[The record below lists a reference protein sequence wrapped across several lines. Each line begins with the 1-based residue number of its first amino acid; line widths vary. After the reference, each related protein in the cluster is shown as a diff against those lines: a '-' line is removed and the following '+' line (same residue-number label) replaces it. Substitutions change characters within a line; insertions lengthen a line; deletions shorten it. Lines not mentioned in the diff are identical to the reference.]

1 MADPLSTLRKATTI
15 GPATGADWV
24 PPSEFEN
31 QQPNP
36 ILAIANLLGLTD
48 DAAAGAGSSH
58 LPGVVWAGGG
68 EGEPMLKSI
77 GKKLSEL
84 LDTVFTP
91 TERGTG
97 LPQKLRFTNWDAR
110 KGNMQFHGATGA
122 APQFEATPGQVD
134 KLISGGALDVAQ
146 PPQGAVDRLQK
157 ILSEQMEAHA
167 TDLRN
172 PTRSTAVAESKTPMR
187 RTLDTFPKKPR

>member
-1 MADPLSTLRKATTI
+1 MPDPLSALKKADRI
-15 GPATGADWV
+15 GPATGADWA
-24 PPSEFEN
+24 PPAPFEN

-36 ILAIANLLGLTD
+36 ILAIASLLGLND
-48 DAAAGAGSSH
+48 DAVGGASPGH
-58 LPGVVWAGGG
+58 LPAAVWAGGG

-110 KGNMQFHGATGA
+110 KGNMQFHGATGS
-122 APQFEATPGQVD
+122 APQFEAAPGEVD
-134 KLISGGALDVAQ
+134 RLISGGALDVAQ
-146 PPQGAVDRLQK
+146 PPQGAVDKLQK
-157 ILSEQMEAHA
+157 LLAGELDTHA
-167 TDLRN
+167 TDPRN
-172 PTRSTAVAESKTPMR
+172 PTIGVPKETKTPMR
-187 RTLDTFPKKPR
+187 RTIDEFPKKLR

>member
-1 MADPLSTLRKATTI
+1 MADPLSALRKADRI

-36 ILAIANLLGLTD
+36 ILAIASLLGLD
-48 DAAAGAGSSH
+48 DAAGAASPGH

-110 KGNMQFHGATGA
+110 KGNMQFHGGTAA

-146 PPQGAVDRLQK
+146 PPQGAVDKLQR
-157 ILSEQMEAHA
+157 ILTEQMEAHA

-172 PTRSTAVAESKTPMR
+172 PTQSSAVAETKTPMR